1 MSRDIFIYKIYVI
14 YIYICVYIYMYICYI
29 YNIVFRNTKH
39 IIPYYYT
46 ISFQG
51 GRGRQRREKRKGKER
66 ETERELWDDHSVGS
80 RMSHAAIIVAVALA
94 TEWAQG

>member
-1 MSRDIFIYKIYVI
+1 ML
-14 YIYICVYIYMYICYI
+14 YI

-94 TEWAQG
+94 AEWLKDEPCSNHCSCSFGRRVAQG